1 MSLENRSNQRFCQH
15 AGARGRR
22 CRMLVAPAPE
32 NPSGEPQPQFCAY
45 DLARNHAKAPLPDPD
60 TVARELLRGVAGFS
74 DAASVNRFLGN
85 LLRQLARRRISR
97 RDAIALAYV
106 SQLLINTLNPLRK
119 DREDK
124 LDAES
129 GRILA
134 QYMAQ
139 IRQAREAQKNSN
151 AGGNLP
157 GFSS

>member
-1 MSLENRSNQRFCQH
+1 
-15 AGARGRR
+15 
-22 CRMLVAPAPE
+22 MLVAPAPE

-45 DLARNHAKAPLPDPD
+45 HLARNHAKAPLPDPD
-60 TVARELLRGVAGFS
+60 TVARELLRGVPGFS

-151 AGGNLP
+151 AGGNLS
-157 GFSS
+157 GSSS